1 MLSVLV
7 LVECKISVD
16 LFFKFG
22 KIIDG
27 NLKSGNI
34 IDVDRVKVIKI
45 VVICVWVYIDFL
57 FLGCCKWLVKRLIL
71 KYFMWVV

>member
-1 MLSVLV
+1 MLRVLV

-45 VVICVWVYIDFL
+45 VVICVWVYIDF
-57 FLGCCKWLVKRLIL
+57 
-71 KYFMWVV
+71 